1 MAKKKSGRVSNIK
14 ELNEE
19 INKILIQALNDK
31 NSVTANV
38 IKETESDMVEREV
51 YAKYT
56 PNNGKPWIYEQH
68 RDKGRRGK
76 DGGLADTRNMEHEAA
91 QISSKIQLKVL
102 NLTSFNENYN
112 FDNYRPGDTLANLV
126 EGGDKKYGAEY
137 TFKSNRS
144 GDAYKYLGARPFQQ
158 ETVKELERNGDHLDA
173 LALDLMMK
181 GLTVERKGK

>member
-1 MAKKKSGRVSNIK
+1 
-14 ELNEE
+14 
-19 INKILIQALNDK
+19 
-31 NSVTANV
+31 
-38 IKETESDMVEREV
+38 MVEREV

-56 PNNGKPWIYEQH
+56 PNNGEPWVYQ
-68 RDKGRRGK
+68 RRKK
-76 DGGLADTRNMEHEAA
+76 DGGLADKNNMVHEVA
-91 QISSKIQLKVL
+91 QIGDKAKMQIL
-102 NLTSFNENYN
+102 NLTPFNENYN

-137 TFKSNRS
+137 TFKTNRS